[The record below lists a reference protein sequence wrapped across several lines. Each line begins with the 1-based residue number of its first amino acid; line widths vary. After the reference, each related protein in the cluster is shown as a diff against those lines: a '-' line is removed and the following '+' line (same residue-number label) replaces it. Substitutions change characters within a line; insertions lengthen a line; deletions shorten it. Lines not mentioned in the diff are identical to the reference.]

1 MNLRIHTHGCLLESR
16 VSLAMKTAD
25 AAIKEGRY
33 GRKLYSI
40 RVSSARK
47 FPRNS
52 RLSEGACMITA
63 ETT

>member
-1 MNLRIHTHGCLLESR
+1 
-16 VSLAMKTAD
+16 MKTAD